1 MGKVQMRIPISLA
14 LGLLS
19 CLSFANRGRAQL
31 GKFLGN
37 PSWPSGSHRLDVQ
50 SALKTATGL
59 DYDGVLGCAKDAA
72 GNLWLSAR
80 RATDGKFTTPHK
92 LFRLDKTGKLTGT
105 FDQPVVTKASPW
117 GIRDLAYDGSRY
129 LYGGLEISVS
139 GGRVFA
145 FDTKNGIWN
154 ASKDF
159 LIPSQLSF
167 STIRALAY
175 DPAGD
180 GGKGSLWTSDWDGPI
195 LEFSRTGKVLRTFA
209 GIQGDCFGAAY
220 HPLRK
225 TIWFFGQ
232 SGYKSPQWRS
242 WVVAREFDPSTG
254 KASGLMVL
262 GDPFPF
268 ARTFGGKAGG
278 MEFFQEGKTLGLAM
292 VQQAE
297 FDHVVQLNGRFDTVP
312 SSGGRC
318 LLDGGPAIIGNSNFQ
333 MKLVGGAP
341 GFALLM
347 IGLKETN
354 VSVGLPTFKTGSR
367 LFVDLNLGFLGGVLP
382 VSAGVA
388 TTPAPIPL
396 LSSLKGLDLVF
407 QWVEIPVVGG
417 KPLFPFFSSR
427 GGVFSIHNG

>member
-1 MGKVQMRIPISLA
+1 MGRFDSRHRLLLLVTLTG
-14 LGLLS
+14 LGLS
-19 CLSFANRGRAQL
+19 SSGSAQL
-31 GKFLGN
+31 GKFLKN
-37 PSWPSGSHRLDVQ
+37 PSWPAGSHRLDVQ
-50 SALKTATGL
+50 TALKTATGL
-59 DYDGVLGCAKDAA
+59 TYDGVLGCAKDTS
-72 GNLWLSAR
+72 GNLWVSAR
-80 RATDGKFTTPHK
+80 RASDGKFTTPHK
-92 LFRLDKTGKLTGT
+92 LFRLDKTGKVTAT
-105 FDQPVVTKASPW
+105 FDQPVVTKASAW

-154 ASKDF
+154 SSKDF
-159 LIPSQLSF
+159 LIPPKLTF

-175 DPAGD
+175 DPNGD

-195 LEFSRTGKVLRTFA
+195 LEFSRTGKALRTLP
-209 GIQGDCFGAAY
+209 GIQEDCFGAAY
-220 HPLRK
+220 HPQRK

-232 SGYKSPQWRS
+232 KGYSSPQWRS
-242 WVVAREFDPSTG
+242 WVVAKELDPATG

-278 MEFFQEGKTLGLAM
+278 MEFFVEGNTLGLAM

-297 FDHVVQLNGRFDTVP
+297 FDHVVQLHGRFDTTA

-318 LLDGGPAIIGNSNFQ
+318 LLGGGPAIIGNSNFQ
-333 MKLVGGAP
+333 LKLVGGVP

-347 IGLKETN
+347 VGLKETN
-354 VSVGLPTFKTGSR
+354 LPVGLPTFANGSR
-367 LFVDLNLGFLGGVLP
+367 LFVDLNFGFLGGVLP
-382 VSAGVA
+382 VLGGVA

-396 LSSLKGLDLVF
+396 MNALKGLDLVF
-407 QWVEIPVVGG
+407 QWVEIPLVSG
-417 KPLFPFFSSR
+417 KPAFPFLSSKA
-427 GGVFSIHNG
+427 GVFSIHNG